1 MVFVLWT
8 ILIQVFDVKPEGIF
22 GTNVGFATVN
32 TWFHNLTGVHMKIY
46 TITDWLGLVAV
57 FAVSYTHLDVY
68 KRQDVGGSHDGL
80 SQWEV

>member
-46 TITDWLGLVAV
+46 TIT
-57 FAVSYTHLDVY
+57 
-68 KRQDVGGSHDGL
+68 VGIMSVDQKKKTFKGGF
-80 SQWEV
+80 

>member
-8 ILIQVFDVKPEGIF
+8 ILIQVFDVKPERIF

-46 TITDWLGLVAV
+46 TITDCLILSLYLYAWVLDCWDY
-57 FAVSYTHLDVY
+57 VS
-68 KRQDVGGSHDGL
+68 GSK
-80 SQWEV
+80 EENF